1 MNSGC
6 QEGFSVNNL
15 FPTLLLNS
23 IRTEKIYRNFSFL
36 LFFCYAHYYCV
47 RLWEAVAHRYF
58 LKKVLLKIAKNFQ
71 KNSYARDLQLY
82 FKKRLW
88 HRCFPVNFAKFL
100 RTTFFRR
107 TSLVAASRLIAS
119 SFYSY
124 GKLWL
129 LTVEIS
135 FFILNWAVTRASV
148 SQPYVIFI
156 QKDIYPYIEHIY
168 PYIEFRV
175 VILSLV
181 LILSLGRIFGFV
193 LNETTSNFQLQIAI

>member
-1 MNSGC
+1 M
-6 QEGFSVNNL
+6 
-15 FPTLLLNS
+15 
-23 IRTEKIYRNFSFL
+23 
-36 LFFCYAHYYCV
+36 
-47 RLWEAVAHRYF
+47 
-58 LKKVLLKIAKNFQ
+58 
-71 KNSYARDLQLY
+71 
-82 FKKRLW
+82 
-88 HRCFPVNFAKFL
+88 NFAKFL

-135 FFILNWAVTRASV
+135 FFILNWAVTRVSV

-175 VILSLV
+175 VILSLI
-181 LILSLGRIFGFV
+181 LILSLGRIFEFV

>member
-23 IRTEKIYRNFSFL
+23 IRTEKIYRNFSLL

-47 RLWEAVAHRYF
+47 RLSEAVAHRYF
-58 LKKVLLKIAKNFQ
+58 LKKVLLKTAKNFQ

-82 FKKRLW
+82 LKKRLW
-88 HRCFPVNFAKFL
+88 YRCFPVNFAKFL

-107 TSLVAASRLIAS
+107 SSSSAASRLIVS

-124 GKLWL
+124 GKLRL
-129 LTVEIS
+129 LTVEI
-135 FFILNWAVTRASV
+135 FFFYFELGCNTCQCFSTLCNIYTKTHISIYRTHIYIYRISCCNFVGYCNFVTR
-148 SQPYVIFI
+148 
-156 QKDIYPYIEHIY
+156 KN
-168 PYIEFRV
+168 
-175 VILSLV
+175 L
-181 LILSLGRIFGFV
+181 
-193 LNETTSNFQLQIAI
+193 